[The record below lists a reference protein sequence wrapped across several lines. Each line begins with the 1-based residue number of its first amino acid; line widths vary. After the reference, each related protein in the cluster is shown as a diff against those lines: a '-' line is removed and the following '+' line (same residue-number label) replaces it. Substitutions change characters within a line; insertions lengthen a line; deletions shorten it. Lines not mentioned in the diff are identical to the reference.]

1 LKRYKKDG
9 SSKEMHIFMTP
20 DLKELMAKRPKNQGI
35 KQQWRLPIHQI
46 RETIFEYKDKNKYS
60 QSVFA
65 KSGGLF
71 KKSNEKIDFFYKN

>member
-1 LKRYKKDG
+1 
-9 SSKEMHIFMTP
+9 MHIFMTP
-20 DLKELMAKRPKNQGI
+20 DLKELMAKRPKNQSI

-71 KKSNEKIDFFYKN
+71 KKSTIYFLFDLSFYVCFAAFS

>member
-1 LKRYKKDG
+1 
-9 SSKEMHIFMTP
+9 MHIFMTP
-20 DLKELMAKRPKNQGI
+20 DLKELMAKRPKNNSI

-46 RETIFEYKDKNKYS
+46 KETVFDYKDKNKYS

-71 KKSNEKIDFFYKN
+71 KKSINFFIY

>member
-1 LKRYKKDG
+1 
-9 SSKEMHIFMTP
+9 MTP
-20 DLKELMAKRPKNQGI
+20 DLKELMAKRPKNQSI

-46 RETIFEYKDKNKYS
+46 KETIFEYKDKNKYS

-71 KKSNEKIDFFYKN
+71 KKSISFFKNFLIFCDLKRLIKNYASV

>member
-1 LKRYKKDG
+1 
-9 SSKEMHIFMTP
+9 MTP
-20 DLKELMAKRPKNQGI
+20 DLKELMAKRPKNNSI

-46 RETIFEYKDKNKYS
+46 KETVFDYKDKNKYS

-71 KKSNEKIDFFYKN
+71 KKSINFFIY